1 MTPFNIY
8 LWGIV
13 DPLRAGILTINIVL
27 FSAAAFSAFTGF
39 VEEDESFVS
48 RAKRFFIFGCI
59 AIALRGVIP
68 SSQTIA
74 AIVILPRISES
85 QAIQRDLPDLYNAAV
100 KKLKAE
106 LGVQAEK

>member
-13 DPLRAGILTINIVL
+13 DPLRAGILAINIVL

-48 RAKRFFIFGCI
+48 RRNSPFRP
-59 AIALRGVIP
+59 RGQNNPKPETPCSNV
-68 SSQTIA
+68 S
-74 AIVILPRISES
+74 
-85 QAIQRDLPDLYNAAV
+85 
-100 KKLKAE
+100 
-106 LGVQAEK
+106 

>member
-13 DPLRAGILTINIVL
+13 DPLRAGILAINIVL
-27 FSAAAFSAFTGF
+27 FSAAA
-39 VEEDESFVS
+39 
-48 RAKRFFIFGCI
+48 
-59 AIALRGVIP
+59 
-68 SSQTIA
+68 
-74 AIVILPRISES
+74 ISES